1 MEARTN
7 TVEDWSAMIR
17 DGLLTLPR
25 FQRHEAWRPPQVAA
39 VIENMLREPSLP
51 IGALLILEVG
61 DEELFH
67 ARPISGAPEPTGTP
81 KMNLLDGQQ
90 RMTAIWR
97 ALNDNYDDFTAFVSL
112 ENAEQP
118 EVKIVRRYRN
128 RHGDR
133 MPNWAENPDQCRER
147 DLIPANTLLPGS
159 KGEAAQSE
167 WVKKACGNDIDSFV
181 ELSNRVSRLRQRI
194 GKYQIPFLSLPVT
207 TAKETAIDVFITM
220 NTSSSPLNDF
230 DIVVAQVEGADEGSL
245 HDRITDLKEE
255 VPTAEAYGNV
265 ESMAL
270 AVGALLLGK
279 PALKSTYLHRDFG
292 SDLPTVWDDV
302 VRGIK
307 RGVGFLRD
315 ETIFNKKLLPTEVI
329 VNLTSALWAN
339 VPEDG
344 TDEEGRAR
352 NLIRKTIWR
361 ACFTDRYEKTAT
373 TRTFADY
380 KAILG
385 HIKDSDSSEVP
396 DLFDDDKNPLP
407 EPEQLIQARWPSGK
421 DRLGRAILAAS
432 LYGGGFD
439 FADGAKASPD
449 NVRSREY
456 HHIYPKALV
465 QEFAYHEIN
474 SALNCAL
481 ISWKTNRTIQARSP
495 RQYIEERA
503 RDENVTAEHV
513 RQRLESH
520 LIPYDMLMDDCDFQ
534 EFLYERAE
542 RIHDVMMKL
551 TDGSIP
557 Q

>member
-1 MEARTN
+1 
-7 TVEDWSAMIR
+7 MIR

-39 VIENMLREPSLP
+39 VLENMLREPSLP

-61 DEELFH
+61 DEELFQ
-67 ARPISGAPEPTGTP
+67 ARPISGAEEPTGTP

-97 ALNDNYDDFTAFVSL
+97 ALNNDYDDFTAFVSL

-118 EVKIVRRYRN
+118 EVKIVKRYLN
-128 RHGDR
+128 KHGDR
-133 MPNWAENPDQCRER
+133 MPKWAENPKQCRER
-147 DLIPANTLLPGS
+147 ELIPANTLLPGS
-159 KGEAAQSE
+159 KGEAAQSD
-167 WVKKACGNDIDSFV
+167 WVKKACENDTDGIV
-181 ELSNRVSRLRQRI
+181 ELSNRVSCLRQRI
-194 GKYQIPFLSLPVT
+194 GEYPIPFLSLPVT
-207 TAKETAIDVFITM
+207 TARETAIDVFITM

-230 DIVVAQVEGADEGSL
+230 DIVVAQVESAIEDSL
-245 HDRITDLKEE
+245 HDRITDLKKK
-255 VPTAEAYGNV
+255 VPTAEDYGNV

-270 AVGALLLGK
+270 AVGAMLLEK
-279 PALKSTYLHRDFG
+279 PALKSTYLDPSFG
-292 SDLPTVWDDV
+292 GDLPKVWDDV
-302 VRGIK
+302 VRGIG

-344 TDEEGRAR
+344 TDEEGNAR
-352 NLIRKTIWR
+352 TLIRKTIWR

-380 KAILG
+380 KAILS
-385 HIKDSDSSEVP
+385 HIKDADSSEKP
-396 DLFDDDKNPLP
+396 DLFDVSQNPLP
-407 EPEQLIQARWPSGK
+407 EPGQLILGRWPSGK
-421 DRLGRAILAAS
+421 DTLGRAILAAS

-439 FADGAKASPD
+439 FADGAKASPE
-449 NVRSREY
+449 NVRTREY
-456 HHIYPKALV
+456 HHIYPKALI
-465 QEFAYHEIN
+465 QDFADHEIN

-481 ISWKTNRTIQARSP
+481 ISWKTNRKIQARSP

-503 RDENVTAEHV
+503 RNENITEEHV

-520 LIPYDMLMDDCDFQ
+520 LIPYDLLIADGDFR
-534 EFLYERAE
+534 EFLYARAE
-542 RIHDVMMKL
+542 RVQNVMMKL
-551 TDGSIP
+551 ADGSIP

>member
-1 MEARTN
+1 MEARTS

-39 VIENMLREPSLP
+39 VLENMLREPSLP

-67 ARPISGAPEPTGTP
+67 ARPISGAPDPTGIP

-97 ALNDNYDDFTAFVSL
+97 ALNDDYDDFTAFVSL

-133 MPNWAENPDQCRER
+133 MPNWAENPEQCLER

-159 KGEAAQSE
+159 KGEAAQSD
-167 WVKKACGNDIDSFV
+167 WVKRACGNDIDGFV

-230 DIVVAQVEGADEGSL
+230 DIVVAQVEGATQDSL
-245 HDRITDLKEE
+245 HDRITDLKEK

-279 PALKSTYLHRDFG
+279 PALKSTYLDRDFG

-352 NLIRKTIWR
+352 TLIRKTIWR

-380 KAILG
+380 KAILS
-385 HIKDSDSSEVP
+385 HIENSDSSEAP
-396 DLFDDDKNPLP
+396 DLFDVDKNPLP
-407 EPEQLIQARWPSGK
+407 EPEQLILGRWPSGK

-439 FADGAKASPD
+439 FADGAKANPD

-456 HHIYPKALV
+456 HHIYPKALI
-465 QEFAYHEIN
+465 QEFAHHEIN
-474 SALNCAL
+474 STLNCAL

-503 RDENVTAEHV
+503 RDENVTEDHV

-520 LIPYDMLMDDCDFQ
+520 LIPYDVLMAEGDFR

-542 RIHDVMMKL
+542 LVHNVMMKL

-557 Q
+557 R